1 MPAFRVLPSPVVNST
16 RSFDAIVFDLDG
28 VIVDSEIW
36 WDDARRDFAAEH
48 GRTWTLDDRH
58 AVMGANSRQWSET
71 IRERLGL
78 DLPAEEIERAIVD
91 RVVARYRS
99 EGPPIIDGA
108 VDAARRL
115 AATWPSALA
124 SSAHHEVIDAA
135 LETTGLQGAFREVV
149 SSDDVA
155 RGKPAPDVYLE
166 AARRLGLDPSRCL
179 VIEDSLGGIQAAK
192 SAGMTAVLVPNATIP
207 PAPGARELADYVV
220 DRLLELDPAQLG
232 APDGSPDGSP
242 NGTAPSAPAAN
253 PAELPGAMPSAGD
266 ANPVDPA
273 AAAPAP
279 VASDRRDTAGAS
291 TPVRRPAADARP
303 RSPRDYLPAANLP
316 AWRRTLR
323 YYISRLAIMAVVRA
337 YVRIRVEG
345 RERLPGG
352 PAVLCFNH
360 LNWTD
365 PFMLMATLPLRPR
378 LFFFGPKEEDM
389 AVGGRNRLMGWTGSA
404 VPYKP
409 EKNDLLEATR
419 KVRAV
424 FQVGGVLG
432 IAGEGRIQP
441 IESDLLPLNEGPA
454 FFALRSGVPIVPIAI
469 NGTSWL
475 TFGRRVRIRIGEP
488 IPTSGRATH
497 DAVAELTD
505 RTWHDLH
512 ALLAD
517 APALP
522 VPGRAGRW
530 MTERF
535 NDWVEGSREAALVAT
550 AQRAEEGASQPGR

>member
-1 MPAFRVLPSPVVNST
+1 MPAFRVLPSPVVNSAQ
-16 RSFDAIVFDLDG
+16 SFDGIVFDLDG
-28 VIVDSEIW
+28 VLVDSEIW

-71 IRERLGL
+71 IRERLNL
-78 DLPAEEIERAIVD
+78 DLPADEIERVIVD
-91 RVVARYRS
+91 RVVARYRR

-115 AATWPSALA
+115 AAIWPSALA

-135 LETTGLQGAFREVV
+135 LEATGLGGVFREVV

-166 AARRLGLDPSRCL
+166 AARRLGVDPSRCL

-192 SAGMTAVLVPNATIP
+192 SAGMTVVLVPNATIS
-207 PAPGARELADYVV
+207 PAPGAPELADYVV
-220 DRLLELDPAQLG
+220 DRLSDLDPAQLV
-232 APDGSPDGSP
+232 APDAS
-242 NGTAPSAPAAN
+242 
-253 PAELPGAMPSAGD
+253 
-266 ANPVDPA
+266 PVDPLA
-273 AAAPAP
+273 ATREP
-279 VASDRRDTAGAS
+279 VASDGRDTAAAP
-291 TPVRRPAADARP
+291 TPVRRAAAEARP
-303 RSPRDYLPAANLP
+303 RSPRDRLPAANLP

-345 RERLPGG
+345 RDRLPNG
-352 PAVLCFNH
+352 PALYCFNH

-365 PFMLMATLPLRPR
+365 PFILMATLPLRPR

-389 AVGGRNRLMGWTGSA
+389 AVGGRNRLMSWTGSA

-419 KVRAV
+419 RVRAV
-424 FQVGGVLG
+424 FEVGGVLA

-441 IESDLLPLNEGPA
+441 IESNLLPVNEGPA

-475 TFGRRVRIRIGEP
+475 TFGRRVRIRVGEP
-488 IPTSGRATH
+488 IPTSGRPTH

-505 RTWHDLH
+505 RTWHNLH

-517 APALP
+517 APAVP
-522 VPGRAGRW
+522 APGRAGRW

-550 AQRAEEGASQPGR
+550 AQHAEEGVPQPGR